1 MATFKEALTTSLAN
15 FSKSIAKTYLK
26 TADIVDNLL
35 STDSTLPLSAK
46 QGNVLQTEIDALN
59 SNSNTGINVNYEY
72 VNAGYSSGG
81 VAYKFGNTV
90 IIHAFLACATF
101 ISGVPLFFVPEGY
114 RPSTVATGQIK
125 CKRLSTEDVIYTE
138 IRKVQVDANG
148 NVYQEFN
155 SDGTEHN
162 WQGEIFIC
170 YNIS

>member
-1 MATFKEALTTSLAN
+1 MATFKEALTTSLTN
-15 FSKSIAKTYLK
+15 FAKSIAKTYPK
-26 TADIVDNLL
+26 TANIVDNLL

-46 QGNVLQTEIDALN
+46 QGNVLQTQIDTLN
-59 SNSNTGINVNYEY
+59 SNSITGINVNHEY

-125 CKRLSTEDVIYTE
+125 CKRLSKDEIYTE
-138 IRKVQVDANG
+138 IRAVQVDANG

-155 SDGTEHN
+155 SDGTGSD

-170 YNIS
+170 YSVS